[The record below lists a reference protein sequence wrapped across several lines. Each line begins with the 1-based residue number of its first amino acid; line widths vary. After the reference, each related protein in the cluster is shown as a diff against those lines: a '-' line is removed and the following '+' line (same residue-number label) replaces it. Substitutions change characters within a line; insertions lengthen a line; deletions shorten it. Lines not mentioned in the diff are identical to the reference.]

1 MPDEQFDPY
10 DTREPYD
17 AGEPDDA
24 IDLQAELEAEMEAE
38 LVVTPKVPR
47 FDEVVLGDP
56 PQQEPMSLT
65 ERSMQTLSRQ
75 LENLNQR
82 IAELASRGVACVG
95 RHRRHGRP
103 LLLPLFEP
111 PLPDGTDVLF
121 PLWSDVPVDGVPLL
135 SRRHARVVLPEPHQL
150 ALSHPLLRPPL
161 PVRLDASV
169 HAGDVAVAL
178 AEPERHRRPIEACVH
193 RYLGMVEVR
202 TFVVNAPDQLAPRVG

>member
-24 IDLQAELEAEMEAE
+24 IDLQAELEEEMEAE

-82 IAELASRGVACVG
+82 IAACNDRMRQVGEEMVSAIARAEQQRVDMMATIESNYARAANAARQAHLADTRTYQSELAGLSANRDALTLAYEALQ
-95 RHRRHGRP
+95 RHG
-103 LLLPLFEP
+103 
-111 PLPDGTDVLF
+111 G
-121 PLWSDVPVDGVPLL
+121 
-135 SRRHARVVLPEPHQL
+135 
-150 ALSHPLLRPPL
+150 
-161 PVRLDASV
+161 
-169 HAGDVAVAL
+169 
-178 AEPERHRRPIEACVH
+178 
-193 RYLGMVEVR
+193 
-202 TFVVNAPDQLAPRVG
+202 